1 MAEENTEDKSKPG
14 VGMRMTISMISK
26 KFSKAANI
34 STHTLSDWM
43 KNEGEAQKLVLLDCR
58 QEEEFVVSRI
68 PGAVRV
74 DYENEAESIL
84 EKIQDVQ
91 TDKSVRIVCY
101 CAAGYRSSLIVEKLQ
116 DHFKTLGMCTCTSI
130 SMMYNLEGSIFKW
143 ANEGRTM
150 VDVYNKGTPFAHPY
164 NAVFGKLLESHLRRQ
179 DVQKQNEEKI
189 TVVDSH

>member
-84 EKIQDVQ
+84 EKIQNVQ
-91 TDKSVRIVCY
+91 TDKSARIVCY

-116 DHFKTLGMCTCTSI
+116 DHSKKLGTKPPWE
-130 SMMYNLEGSIFKW
+130 MYNLEGSIFKW

>member
-34 STHTLSDWM
+34 STNTLSDWM
-43 KNEGEAQKLVLLDCR
+43 RNEVEAQKLVLLDCR
-58 QEEEFVVSRI
+58 PEEEFVVSRI

-74 DYENEAESIL
+74 DYENEAEKIL
-84 EKIQDVQ
+84 EKIQDEQ
-91 TDKSVRIVCY
+91 TDKSARIVCY

-116 DHFKTLGMCTCTSI
+116 DHFKKLGTKPPWE
-130 SMMYNLEGSIFKW
+130 MYNLEGSIFKW

-150 VDVYNKGTPFAHPY
+150 VDVNDKRTPFAHPY
-164 NAVFGKLLESHLRRQ
+164 NAVFGKILESHLRRK
-179 DVQKQNEEKI
+179 DVQDQKENTGSKG
-189 TVVDSH
+189 